1 MGKKEEKPVRLTHGS
16 VVTLAGGRLAQWE
29 SVAEEGT
36 RYRTEHF
43 RCVDSLGLLLK
54 NGAITQAMHDAG
66 EAFNRHFVFAQ
77 LHPVGAAPL
86 DRIPGSHWTDSMTER
101 VAWARK
107 RVHEAMDAV
116 GGMRSPGGCAIW
128 HVAGLGCSV
137 KEWSSLEGWNGRTL
151 NQYEAKGILVGAL
164 GVLAVY
170 YGYSR

>member
-66 EAFNRHFVFAQ
+66 EAFNRNFVFAQ

-107 RVHEAMDAV
+107 R
-116 GGMRSPGGCAIW
+116 IW